1 MGAVLGEMTQSGSY
15 APLEPRRQRLL
26 VRDVFRRKSCSVN
39 RMWLNRRVG
48 QSRHTICFYEGSRV
62 GKRPIHPHR
71 RFPQMQ
77 WTKPEAE
84 VVAVTME
91 VTAYVATL

>member
-1 MGAVLGEMTQSGSY
+1 MVFGMAGA
-15 APLEPRRQRLL
+15 
-26 VRDVFRRKSCSVN
+26 SVCWSN
-39 RMWLNRRVG
+39 RFTL
-48 QSRHTICFYEGSRV
+48 TLEGS
-62 GKRPIHPHR
+62 
-71 RFPQMQ
+71 MQ